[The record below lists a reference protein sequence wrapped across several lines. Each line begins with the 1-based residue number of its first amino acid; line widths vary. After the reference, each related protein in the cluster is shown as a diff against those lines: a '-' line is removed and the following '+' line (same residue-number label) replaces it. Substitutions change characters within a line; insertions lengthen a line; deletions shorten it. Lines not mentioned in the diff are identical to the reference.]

1 MVEIKRNNIPVFI
14 GKFLLMIILNFCTG
28 YIFIYMNLGNFLFY
42 INLRY
47 IFLIILSV
55 NFIFN
60 IYALIIRYERKTIT
74 ILKWFDAILLI
85 IFVVVLILIFI
96 LYGGSSDMASH
107 GGLFTFPLYLSI
119 ICFLI
124 LLFIDIKTMKKI
136 INK

>member
-1 MVEIKRNNIPVFI
+1 MVEIKRNNIPLFL
-14 GKFLLMIILNFCTG
+14 GKILLMIILNSCTF
-28 YIFIYMNLGNFLFY
+28 YIFIYMNLGEIFY
-42 INLRY
+42 TNLRY
-47 IFLIILSV
+47 IVLILFSV

-60 IYALIIRYERKTIT
+60 IYALVIRYTRKTIT

-85 IFVVVLILIFI
+85 LFIVVLIIFLILF
-96 LYGGSSDMASH
+96 GGSSDMASH

-119 ICFLI
+119 ICFSI